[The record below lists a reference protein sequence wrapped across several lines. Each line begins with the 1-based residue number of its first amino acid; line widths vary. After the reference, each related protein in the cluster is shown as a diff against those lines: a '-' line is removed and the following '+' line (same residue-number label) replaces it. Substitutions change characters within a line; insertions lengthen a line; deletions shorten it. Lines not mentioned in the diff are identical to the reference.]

1 MKGFTMNRT
10 LGALVICFGVGLA
23 CGQFL
28 SQKRQEEP
36 VQPSMIL
43 TSPTQ
48 SDYLD
53 TLARQHSQR
62 GWYEQPRSQLCL
74 DCGGSGNS
82 WFICASCGGTGRS
95 FDGRKIACDACAG
108 RGFSKCLRCGG
119 TGRR

>member
-1 MKGFTMNRT
+1 MNRT

-28 SQKRQEEP
+28 SQKRQEKP

-53 TLARQHSQR
+53 TLARQNSQR

-74 DCGGSGNS
+74 ECRGSGNS
-82 WFICASCGGTGRS
+82 MFFCLVCNGTGRS
-95 FDGRKIACDACAG
+95 FGGACGACMGRRFG
-108 RGFSKCLRCGG
+108 KCLRCGG
-119 TGRR
+119 TGYRP

>member
-1 MKGFTMNRT
+1 MNRT

-43 TSPTQ
+43 TSPIQPTQ

-62 GWYEQPRSQLCL
+62 GWYEQPRSQLCP
-74 DCGGSGNS
+74 DCRGSGNS
-82 WFICASCGGTGRS
+82 MFFCPVCDGTGRNFVGS
-95 FDGRKIACDACAG
+95 VCNACMGGRFG
-108 RGFSKCLRCGG
+108 KCLRCGG
-119 TGRR
+119 TGHER